1 MSDWQPRLLVLTC
14 PYCGGVPAELAGAQR
29 IAYPASTRVL
39 PVPCTG
45 SIEVRDL
52 LQALEQGAD
61 GVLVVACPEGNCHHL
76 NGNLRAARR
85 LAQARGLLSQAGLA
99 PERLALERLGVGHGR
114 AFADAVGAMAERLK
128 KIGPVGKGAP

>member
-1 MSDWQPRLLVLTC
+1 MSEWQPELIVLTC
-14 PYCGGVPAELAGAQR
+14 AYCGGVPVELAGAQR
-29 IAYPASTRVL
+29 IAYPAAARVL

-76 NGNLRAARR
+76 NGNLRAAKR
-85 LAQARGLLSQAGLA
+85 LAQARSLLSQAGLA
-99 PERLALERLGVGHGR
+99 PERLALERLGVGHGQ
-114 AFADAVGAMAERLK
+114 AFAEAVGAMAERLR
-128 KIGPVGKGAP
+128 KIGPVWKGAP